1 MTRENLTDF
10 EREFEKQASRYYN
23 YNGPDDFYAIREC
36 CKELMQK
43 AKEELMKEAVEGEIC
58 GDIRNQEEKPYQIWV
73 ESDFLPLGEKFEIG
87 DKVRIIVVKED

>member
-43 AKEELMKEAVEGEIC
+43 AKEELMNGAVDAMVHLEAGANPVI
-58 GDIRNQEEKPYQIWV
+58 
-73 ESDFLPLGEKFEIG
+73 EIG
-87 DKVRIIVVKED
+87 VGRFGLKVRDKVKLIIVKED